1 MKYPVHY
8 ITDDK
13 ALEKVVSQLIKKSSI
28 GIDLEFDKNHYRYG
42 FNLCLMQIFDGE
54 ECYLIDPLADVN
66 IEKVFP
72 VIESE
77 KITKLCFAFNED
89 MRLLVHLGATP
100 RGIKDL
106 AVARILTGK
115 QSLSLSNTLID
126 ELGRE
131 AQVSQQKSNWFQRP
145 LTDEQKHYAAL
156 DVVDLFELQEV
167 LEQQLE
173 EQNRMAWFEQE
184 MIQFEASNWVAAPF
198 EIVPEKDRKE
208 LSLREWMR
216 FEKLME
222 LRDEFAKQ
230 LNRPAFKVIDKQI
243 MKDLSINPEKA
254 KNWSAIKRVHPKF
267 RNQHVQDRIVL
278 IISKVEDEI
287 KNQNILKDQ
296 SSRKSISKEERLQ
309 RNQGRNRLN
318 QLKDTFFKPIKEEL
332 TKEVGEHLSNYV
344 LSNRKIQ
351 DFVFQNAE
359 LLPYQRN
366 LLQKIADS
374 NGFKT
379 PEMI

>member
-13 ALEKVVSQLIKKSSI
+13 ALEKVVSQLLKKPSI
-28 GIDLEFDKNHYRYG
+28 AIDLEFDKNHYRYG

-54 ECYLIDPLADVN
+54 DCYLIDPLADLN
-66 IEKVFP
+66 IEKIYR

-77 KITKLCFAFNED
+77 EITKLCFAFNED
-89 MRLLVHLGATP
+89 MRLLFHLGTTP
-100 RGIKDL
+100 KGIKDL
-106 AVARILTGK
+106 AIARILTGK

-131 AQVSQQKSNWFQRP
+131 PQVSQQKSNWFQRP

-156 DVVDLFELQEV
+156 DVVDLFELQQV
-167 LEQQLE
+167 LEGQLE
-173 EQNRMAWFEQE
+173 KQNRMAWFEQE
-184 MIQFEASNWVAAPF
+184 MIQFETSDWVAVPF
-198 EIVPEKDRKE
+198 EVVPEKDRKE

-243 MKDLSINPEKA
+243 MKDLSINPDKA
-254 KNWSAIKRVHPKF
+254 KNWSTIKRVHPKF
-267 RNQHVQDRIVL
+267 RNQHVQERIVL
-278 IISKVEDEI
+278 MISKVEDEI
-287 KNQNILKDQ
+287 KSQNILKDE

-318 QLKDTFFKPIKEEL
+318 QLKDTFFKPVKEEL
-332 TKEVGEHLSNYV
+332 TEEVGEHLSNYV

-359 LLPYQRN
+359 LLAYQRD
-366 LLQKIADS
+366 LLIKIADS
-374 NGFKT
+374 KGLKT